1 MWWRRL
7 RLHGP
12 AAAAV
17 ATSVAARSASGR
29 VPRRGCGRRPLPPP
43 PPRLAGGGTVASGR
57 RRRCRRRNDGW
68 RRAAGG
74 EEGGGTG
81 GPLVC
86 VWARVWA
93 AAPPSV
99 TAGKRLASVARV
111 TPLPRARDGTARPS
125 VAVAT
130 GDACP
135 FGWPTAGGGPVG
147 GGRRRCRRRRCRNAT
162 KQRLL
167 LRSVLAE
174 GRRKWR
180 HWGERGGGKDA
191 ASTRTAVAPPRFAA
205 AAWRLCGARHGGCAA
220 PGAARLSV
228 ATFSLPSPRPYTL
241 PAARRPTDGGAVPRP
256 PLSPSWPRRLHPLGR
271 TRGERVGGTPPLSS
285 FVATGSG
292 GGGHPCG
299 GCHSP
304 GRRADGGR
312 ARHRRRRWRWVRQ
325 QRAGASD
332 GKRRQAAA
340 SGGGGC
346 GGGGGGGRSATA
358 ASTVH
363 CCRGMGGAAGRSR
376 PHHAAAAAAA
386 ADAAV
391 AVPVIGP
398 PRCRRPSG
406 EGTTARRRVATPV
419 TGGGRGAP
427 ATPYPRRPCTRVRYG
442 RGGRGAGGGRGRSF
456 SWCGTEMV

>member
-7 RLHGP
+7 RLHGL

-99 TAGKRLASVARV
+99 TAGKRLAPVARV

-147 GGRRRCRRRRCRNAT
+147 GGRRRCRRRRCRNVT

-167 LRSVLAE
+167 LRSVLVE

-205 AAWRLCGARHGGCAA
+205 AAWRPCGAKHGGCAA
-220 PGAARLSV
+220 PGAARPSV

-241 PAARRPTDGGAVPRP
+241 PPARRPTDGGAMPRP
-256 PLSPSWPRRLHPLGR
+256 PLSPSRPRRLHPLGR
-271 TRGERVGGTPPLSS
+271 TRGERVGGTPPPSS

-292 GGGHPCG
+292 GGSIPVAAATARVAVPTG
-299 GCHSP
+299 
-304 GRRADGGR
+304 GGR
-312 ARHRRRRWRWVRQ
+312 VTAAVGGDGCDSSGRGQ
-325 QRAGASD
+325 ATASG
-332 GKRRQAAA
+332 GKRRQVAAA
-340 SGGGGC
+340 G
-346 GGGGGGGRSATA
+346 A
-358 ASTVH
+358 AAVAAAGAVQ
-363 CCRGMGGAAGRSR
+363 RPRLPFIAAAAWGGAAGRSR

-391 AVPVIGP
+391 AVPVVGP